1 LKEDLTVT
9 ESLRF
14 LAHLH
19 GRAHD
24 APSLDAALARVGM
37 ASRRDAPVR
46 TLSQGQRRRAALARL
61 ALERTAGLWI
71 LDEPYDALDA
81 DGIACVNGLLHEHLG
96 RRGSVLLTSHLPPGG
111 EAPDMTEFD
120 LDQFA

>member
-1 LKEDLTVT
+1 MPESGSVLWGGAAVRRASGYAQQRLYIGHANALKEDLTVK

-24 APSLDAALARVGM
+24 EPSIDAALARVGM
-37 ASRRDAPVR
+37 ASRRDALVR

-61 ALERTAGLWI
+61 ALER
-71 LDEPYDALDA
+71 
-81 DGIACVNGLLHEHLG
+81 
-96 RRGSVLLTSHLPPGG
+96 RRRIVDPRRTL
-111 EAPDMTEFD
+111 
-120 LDQFA
+120 